1 MFQLITR
8 WTLTGPFVLLGFSL
22 MFQVEANSDRGT
34 RITSVPF
41 PATQFIAVTAYQ
53 NEDVTHLKIK
63 HNPFAKVILYRCT
76 NRLLHTYVENLSC

>member
-1 MFQLITR
+1 MYKYTKTR
-8 WTLTGPFVLLGFSL
+8 CSTTSTFTLLWLRL

-63 HNPFAKVILYRCT
+63 HNPFAKVRTYRLT
-76 NRLLHTYVENLSC
+76 RSLLHKVSLSC